1 MADLSWFTGAG
12 LGLFVHWDHASQQG
26 VEISWPLVGRSIIP
40 GRGEPED
47 HVTVAQY
54 HASAAT
60 FDPQRWDAKALAR
73 LARESGASYVV
84 LTVRHHAGYS
94 MYHTRF
100 SDYSI
105 EHSPFQRDITR
116 EFVEAVRA
124 EGLRV
129 GLYYSL
135 PDWRHP
141 DYPAFTDADRPYAFE
156 SYRRPA
162 PEAWDRYI
170 QYLRDQL
177 TELLTGYGPI
187 DLLWFDGEWERSPEE
202 WRAAELHRLI
212 AELQPATV
220 VNDRLPGQGDYSTP
234 EQGLPVSPPAGPWEL
249 CLTMSEAW
257 AYRPADT
264 NYKSARRLARYLVET
279 VARGGNLLLNVGP
292 MGDGAVPDTEVA
304 LLRELGGWID
314 THGESVIGVEPVGG
328 AVDFY
333 GPVTRRGERVYLHL
347 LLRPVEE
354 VVVRG
359 VPVRRIRAVTL
370 LGSGT
375 SLGYETNV
383 EVHEEDHLGR
393 EALGELI
400 IRAPEATDALI
411 DVIAID
417 LEGEG

>member
-1 MADLSWFTGAG
+1 
-12 LGLFVHWDHASQQG
+12 
-26 VEISWPLVGRSIIP
+26 
-40 GRGEPED
+40 
-47 HVTVAQY
+47 
-54 HASAAT
+54 
-60 FDPQRWDAKALAR
+60 
-73 LARESGASYVV
+73 
-84 LTVRHHAGYS
+84 
-94 MYHTRF
+94 
-100 SDYSI
+100 
-105 EHSPFQRDITR
+105 
-116 EFVEAVRA
+116 
-124 EGLRV
+124 
-129 GLYYSL
+129 
-135 PDWRHP
+135 
-141 DYPAFTDADRPYAFE
+141 
-156 SYRRPA
+156 
-162 PEAWDRYI
+162 
-170 QYLRDQL
+170 
-177 TELLTGYGPI
+177 
-187 DLLWFDGEWERSPEE
+187 
-202 WRAAELHRLI
+202 
-212 AELQPATV
+212 
-220 VNDRLPGQGDYSTP
+220 
-234 EQGLPVSPPAGPWEL
+234 
-249 CLTMSEAW
+249 MSEAW